1 MRSELEAAS
10 KLNSSLE
17 ELLEDANEKLS
28 YTTKKMDRVE
38 LENKK
43 LTNKFKKVQKE
54 NKAF

>member
-1 MRSELEAAS
+1 LRSELEAAS

-43 LTNKFKKVQKE
+43 LTNKLKKVQKD

>member
-28 YTTKKMDRVE
+28 YTTMKMDRVE

-43 LTNKFKKVQKE
+43 LTNKLKKVQKD